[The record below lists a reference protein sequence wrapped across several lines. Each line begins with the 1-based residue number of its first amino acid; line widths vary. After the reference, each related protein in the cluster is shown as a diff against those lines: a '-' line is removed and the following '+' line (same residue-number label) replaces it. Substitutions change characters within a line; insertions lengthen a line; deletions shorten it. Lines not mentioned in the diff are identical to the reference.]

1 MARFNQRASEPTKT
15 TNIAGGEAFKES
27 AELELV
33 SILLTS
39 FVKDQFYSTAT
50 DIIKNVGALLD
61 RVDPVFAAKAAIY
74 ARTKFGM
81 RSISHV
87 VAGEL
92 CKRVSGQPWM
102 KDFLNAVVFR
112 PDDIL
117 EIASYYDTR
126 KNKETH
132 AMRKGLGAAM
142 SRFGEY
148 QLAKY
153 RGDGKAISMVDLAN
167 IFHPQNTPAI
177 KKLIAG
183 ELKNTNTWEAKLT
196 ETGKAETQEEQAE
209 LKNAAW
215 SELLKTKKLG
225 YFALLRNLRNIIEQS
240 PESLS
245 IALEQLVNESAIRK
259 SLVLPFRF
267 ITAQEEI
274 AKLPGKPARDTMNA
288 LSDAMDKS
296 VSNCPELSGR
306 TLVALDCSGS
316 MSGKPYDIGSLFT
329 AALYKRCNADII
341 LFDSSANYLTLASSD
356 SVMSLVTQLKGEFR
370 NGGTDFKP
378 IFEEMTKRKEA
389 YDRVIILSDMQAW
402 QGYRQPER
410 ELNSYRRTI
419 GKNPHIYSIDLA
431 GHGTL
436 QFPEK
441 NVYALAGFSEKL
453 FDIMKMLGQDRNA
466 LINEIKK
473 VEFKVTKETKHKR
486 PQVEEVVVAQ

>member
-1 MARFNQRASEPTKT
+1 MARFNQRASNPTKT

-27 AELELV
+27 SELELV
-33 SILLTS
+33 SVLLTS
-39 FVKDQFYSTAT
+39 FVKDRFYSKSNDTVERVR
-50 DIIKNVGALLD
+50 KLLD
-61 RVDPVFAAKAAIY
+61 RVDARFAAQAAIY
-74 ARTKFGM
+74 ARTQFGM

-102 KDFLNAVVFR
+102 KEFLNAVVFR

-132 AMRKGLGAAM
+132 AMRKGLGMAM

-196 ETGKAETQEEQAE
+196 ATGKAETQEEQAE

-215 SELLKTKKLG
+215 SELLQTKKLG
-225 YFALLRNLRNIIEQS
+225 YFALLRNLRNIVEQS

-245 IALEQLVNESAIRK
+245 MALEQLVNESAIRK

-267 ITAQEEI
+267 ITAQGEI
-274 AKLPGKPARDTMNA
+274 AKLSGTLARDTMNA

-296 VSNCPELSGR
+296 VGNCPELPGR

-316 MSGKPYDIGSLFT
+316 MKGEPYDIGALFT

-356 SVMSLVTQLKGEFR
+356 SVMSLVTQLKSQFR

-389 YDRVIILSDMQAW
+389 YDRIIILSDMQAW
-402 QGYRQPER
+402 EGYRQPER
-410 ELNSYRRTI
+410 ELNSYRRAV

-441 NVYALAGFSEKL
+441 NIYALAGFSEKL
-453 FDIMKMLGQDRNA
+453 FDIMKMLEQDRNA
-466 LINEIKK
+466 LVNEIKK
-473 VEFKVTKETKHKR
+473 VEFRAAKESKR
-486 PQVEEVVVAQ
+486 NQVQAEEVIAAQ